1 MKIIT
6 TETLGGVAVTQI
18 AKFLGYSVYQE
29 SAESSDETV
38 ELLFV
43 DATGTLAGRIKIS
56 ADCGHNV
63 GYVSG
68 IDFKEEGK

>member
-6 TETLGGVAVTQI
+6 TETLNGVAVTQI
-18 AKFLGYSVYQE
+18 AKFLKYAVYRE

-43 DATGTLAGRIKIS
+43 DATGTLAGRITIS
-56 ADCGHNV
+56 ADCGQNV
-63 GYVSG
+63 GYVSD
-68 IDFKEEGK
+68 IAFKEEGK

>member
-6 TETLGGVAVTQI
+6 SETLNGVAVTQI
-18 AKFLGYSVYQE
+18 KKFLGYTIYQE

-43 DATGTLAGRIKIS
+43 DASGTLQGRITIS
-56 ADCGHNV
+56 ADCGQNV
-63 GYVSG
+63 GYVSD
-68 IDFKEEGK
+68 IVFKEEGK